1 MGKAAKVEAYG
12 KDATGYSSM
21 SQLGGGGHGMKPMLK
36 QASSKPKGS
45 VGSFSPRGVGV
56 AKNKPCKMY

>member
-12 KDATGYSSM
+12 TDATGYSSI

-36 QASSKPKGS
+36 QASSKPKGPVS
-45 VGSFSPRGVGV
+45 SASPRGVGV

>member
-12 KDATGYSSM
+12 KDATGYSSI

-36 QASSKPKGS
+36 KASSSPKGLS
-45 VGSFSPRGVGV
+45 
-56 AKNKPCKMY
+56 